1 MSTKLL
7 IATPED
13 AARVLHLVSAC
24 HAETGI
30 EMTDDE
36 RASALA
42 PLLDGSV
49 QGVVYLIGPP
59 SSPVGYIAI
68 SFGYAISLGGIEG
81 YIDEIFVRPAVRS
94 RGLAGEALRALVKT
108 LPKHGVKALR
118 VRAGG
123 DDRLFTRLRFAP
135 APRGSDLLR
144 LL

>member
-1 MSTKLL
+1 MSTKL
-7 IATPED
+7 IVAKPQD
-13 AARVLHLVSAC
+13 SDRVLHLVTAC

-30 EMTDDE
+30 EMTGDD
-36 RASALA
+36 RAAAVA

-49 QGVVYLIGPP
+49 QGVIYLIGPP
-59 SSPVGYIAI
+59 SSPVGYMAI
-68 SFGYAISLGGIEG
+68 SFGYSISLGGIEG

-118 VRAGG
+118 ARAGE
-123 DDRLFTRLRFAP
+123 DERLFTRLRFAP
-135 APRGSDLLR
+135 PPRGTDLVR